1 MTADRQTFAD
11 TLLTCE
17 ECGVKF
23 IWTVTQQRK
32 LAEQE
37 SPLEPPNLCPSCQRL
52 AAPPGRR
59 RGRVK
64 WYNRTKGWGFITLPN
79 GEEIFA
85 HRTGLTEGID
95 SLEEGDLVEF
105 AVAQTPKGPQAV
117 DTHPLPLDEPRD
129 TALSSVETV

>member
-23 IWTVTQQRK
+23 IWTVTRQRK
-32 LAEQE
+32 LAEQG
-37 SPLEPPNLCPSCQRL
+37 SPLEPPTLCPACQRL
-52 AAPPGRR
+52 AAPPGHR

-85 HRTGLTEGID
+85 HRTGLAEGID

-105 AVAQTPKGPQAV
+105 AVEQTHKGPQAV
-117 DTHPLPLDEPRD
+117 DTHPLPLDEPPD
-129 TALSSVETV
+129 AAPPFAETV